1 MLNLPSSAFPQ
12 FSPKN
17 FAFAAPLLR
26 SEFRTKM
33 KENKIHLKCSLR
45 LTKIYLEVTV
55 RVPVINCLVENKPG
69 KSIQI
74 RSLFSAKLFHF
85 NFFVYLNAALI
96 FSCIKNMLIY
106 RQRHQFCPWFTYVL
120 LSKVINMHR
129 LRGNILCHSS
139 PPDLDILWQR
149 SELPWRGVELMNVRQ
164 VEATQKSFAFLVLFG
179 VRKTEKPHHFGLVL
193 NLFCK
198 DNIRTFWRLK

>member
-85 NFFVYLNAALI
+85 NFFVSVIDYIQHFLHILEIQYHIN
-96 FSCIKNMLIY
+96 KKML
-106 RQRHQFCPWFTYVL
+106 V
-120 LSKVINMHR
+120 S
-129 LRGNILCHSS
+129 
-139 PPDLDILWQR
+139 
-149 SELPWRGVELMNVRQ
+149 
-164 VEATQKSFAFLVLFG
+164 
-179 VRKTEKPHHFGLVL
+179 
-193 NLFCK
+193 
-198 DNIRTFWRLK
+198 